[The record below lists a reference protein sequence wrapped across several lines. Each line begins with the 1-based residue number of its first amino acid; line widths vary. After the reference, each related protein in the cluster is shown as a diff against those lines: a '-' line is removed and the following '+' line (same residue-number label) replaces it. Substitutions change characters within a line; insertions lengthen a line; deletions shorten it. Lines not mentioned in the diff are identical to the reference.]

1 MNRAS
6 TDMGNVSQIVDA
18 IHPYIGVGGE
28 ASNHQAA
35 FAESCVGDR
44 AERTLID
51 GATALAWTAAD
62 VGAPASRHRTARTQA
77 RGPSRSNGTTI
88 PKGDSDMSGDT
99 AGRHEGLPIR
109 RGCARA

>member
-35 FAESCVGDR
+35 FAESCIGET
-44 AERTLID
+44 AERTLD
-51 GATALAWTAAD
+51 GAYGTGLTAAD
-62 VGAPASRHRTARTQA
+62 VSDRRTNRRPAIADA
-77 RGPSRSNGTTI
+77 
-88 PKGDSDMSGDT
+88 
-99 AGRHEGLPIR
+99 
-109 RGCARA
+109 